1 MAGKVIYQGNQGT
14 TQTIDSGKALAQFL
28 GLEEK
33 LPQVIS
39 LANGARLS
47 LSAKRDCYYFTN
59 SRGCSCRAGQFGKIC
74 KHRKGL
80 QEGASLSP
88 SSSSEGCSLSPSKP
102 QALNLSEPLSLYSSL
117 PASHSSRQ
125 ETARASV
132 AQSRAQAQAYQ
143 AQQKQIRAQVKEISS
158 QVMEEE
164 PLIQRGGFKP
174 FLEA

>member
-1 MAGKVIYQGNQGT
+1 MSKVLLQNQSPV

-28 GLEEK
+28 GLEEA

-47 LSAKRDCYYFTN
+47 LSAKRDCYYYTN
-59 SRGCSCRAGQFGKIC
+59 SRSCSCRAGLYGKIC
-74 KHRKGL
+74 KHRKAL
-80 QEGASLSP
+80 QEGGSLSP
-88 SSSSEGCSLSPSKP
+88 SSSPEVSFLFPSEVRSLS
-102 QALNLSEPLSLYSSL
+102 SSL
-117 PASHSSRQ
+117 PLRESPSRQ
-125 ETARASV
+125 EKARASV

-143 AQQKQIRAQVKEISS
+143 ARQRQLRAQVKEISS
-158 QVMEEE
+158 QVMGEE

>member
-1 MAGKVIYQGNQGT
+1 MTGKTIIQGNLGV

-28 GLEEK
+28 GLKES

-47 LSAKRDCYYFTN
+47 LSAKKDCYYFTN
-59 SRGCSCRAGQFGKIC
+59 SRGCSCRAGQFGRDC
-74 KHRKGL
+74 KHKKAL

-88 SSSSEGCSLSPSKP
+88 S
-102 QALNLSEPLSLYSSL
+102 EPLSLSPSL

-125 ETARASV
+125 EKARASV
-132 AQSRAQAQAYQ
+132 AQSRTQAQAYQ
-143 AQQKQIRAQVKEISS
+143 ARQRQLRAQVKEISS
-158 QVMEEE
+158 QVMGEE

-174 FLEA
+174 FLED